1 MTRLSTAT
9 GDSTSAS
16 NLTTTVS
23 QAARTS
29 SANSL
34 AEPAPTWLNIKLPHH
49 DAVAYLQSE
58 IYDWFHE
65 QGVDIQKK
73 LDRQELV
80 GTKAQVQECFVI

>member
-9 GDSTSAS
+9 DDSRPAS
-16 NLTTTVS
+16 NLSAVS
-23 QAARTS
+23 RAAKTSRT
-29 SANSL
+29 NSFV
-34 AEPAPTWLNIKLPHH
+34 EPAPAWLTIKLPHD

-80 GTKAQVQECFVI
+80 GTLK